1 MPRRQRN
8 EALPGVAAVTKQVV
22 NVAAS
27 VRQRLLNL
35 ARERK
40 EDFVLLLTKY
50 GLERVLYRIS
60 QSKHRDAFVLKGALL
75 FELWT
80 EQRYRPTRDADFLA
94 RGENSPERWADV
106 FKEICEMR
114 VEDDG
119 LRFDAATITAE
130 RIKEDADYEGI
141 RVKFVGYLEN
151 ARIPI
156 QIDLGFGDVITP
168 APIETE
174 IPSLLDGPKARLLAY
189 PRESVVA
196 EKFEAMISLGLAN
209 SRMKD
214 LYDVRSLSS
223 DFSFDGASLAE
234 AVKNTFARRE
244 TPLPQVVPLV
254 FTAEFFDDPDK
265 KKQWAAFCN
274 KNRDY
279 VADAQLDAVCTDIAS
294 FLTPVLEGLNGK
306 VGTPKKWER
315 GAWTE

>member
-1 MPRRQRN
+1 M
-8 EALPGVAAVTKQVV
+8 
-22 NVAAS
+22 AAS
-27 VRQRLLNL
+27 IRQRLLNL

-40 EDFVLLLTKY
+40 EDFGLVLTKY
-50 GLERVLYRIS
+50 GLGRALYRIA
-60 QSKHRDAFVLKGALL
+60 QSKHREAFVLKGALL

-94 RGENSPERWADV
+94 RGENRPERFVAL
-106 FKEICEMR
+106 FKEICETD

-119 LRFDAATITAE
+119 LHFDAGSVTAE
-130 RIKEDADYEGI
+130 RITEDADYEGV

-174 IPSLLDGPKARLLAY
+174 IPSLLDLPKAKLLTY

-214 LYDVRSLSS
+214 FYDIGSLSR
-223 DFSFDGASLAE
+223 DFPFEGASLSE
-234 AVKNTFARRE
+234 AIKNTSRRNAIH
-244 TPLPQVVPLV
+244 TRSLLP
-254 FTAEFFDDPDK
+254 A
-265 KKQWAAFCN
+265 
-274 KNRDY
+274 
-279 VADAQLDAVCTDIAS
+279 
-294 FLTPVLEGLNGK
+294 
-306 VGTPKKWER
+306 
-315 GAWTE
+315 